1 MYGVGKDLF
10 RLLTLIK
17 QIKEY
22 FYFTGFFI
30 ISNIISFMYC
40 ILHRN
45 ALRAALTN
53 AYYYSLILV
62 FCMGGMCIILPCL
75 NVELIINEESTVS
88 F

>member
-1 MYGVGKDLF
+1 
-10 RLLTLIK
+10 
-17 QIKEY
+17 
-22 FYFTGFFI
+22 
-30 ISNIISFMYC
+30 MYC

-75 NVELIINEESTVS
+75 NVELIINEESIV
-88 F
+88 FF